1 MNEENQVYFV
11 DSDKLPE
18 EALKRKHRLEQDPT
32 FRTNHMEYMEGME
45 VIRSDIKDKVEEAM
59 KAFDYDAYTAGD
71 VERAL
76 SHETCSIEGTFIP
89 CSGSLSGGNGQKS

>member
-18 EALKRKHRLEQDPT
+18 EALKRKHRLEQDPS

-45 VIRSDIKDKVEEAM
+45 VIQSDIKDKVEAAM
-59 KAFDYDAYTAGD
+59 KAFDYDAYTAADQNSVAQDAGNTD
-71 VERAL
+71 
-76 SHETCSIEGTFIP
+76 T
-89 CSGSLSGGNGQKS
+89 GNGYYDENGIWVQTY

>member
-45 VIRSDIKDKVEEAM
+45 VIQSDIKDKVEEAM

-71 VERAL
+71 V
-76 SHETCSIEGTFIP
+76 
-89 CSGSLSGGNGQKS
+89 GGRCPMKHVPLKILRHFYPLQRLLIWR

>member
-45 VIRSDIKDKVEEAM
+45 VIQSDIKDKVEAAM
-59 KAFDYDAYTAGD
+59 KAFDYDAYTASD

-76 SHETCSIEGTFIP
+76 SHETCSIEDFKAL
-89 CSGSLSGGNGQKS
+89 LSPAAAP

>member
-1 MNEENQVYFV
+1 MHLTRLQDFFTLGGGGHERRNQVYFV

-45 VIRSDIKDKVEEAM
+45 VIQSDIKDKVEEAM
-59 KAFDYDAYTAGD
+59 KAFGYDAYTASD
-71 VERAL
+71 VEGAV
-76 SHETCSIEGTFIP
+76 P
-89 CSGSLSGGNGQKS
+89 